1 MKGAQISEQN
11 QESTVSEAKSKK
23 QSHSA
28 FKEDAHSNPG
38 PLVQATISTLFKKAE
53 KKAEKKVRSCH
64 FYIIFIVGLLSR
76 YSLSGLINTQSGLKF
91 HCCTESGIQ
100 FAKSSTN
107 SSGS

>member
-28 FKEDAHSNPG
+28 FKEDSHSNPG

-53 KKAEKKVRSCH
+53 KKVRSCH
-64 FYIIFIVGLLSR
+64 FYIIVIVGLLSR
-76 YSLSGLINTQSGLKF
+76 SSLSGLINTQSGLKF